1 MSSNS
6 AIVSISRNKFSAN
19 ILRQFS
25 ISIDDTTVGK
35 IKSGQTKKFKVPCGS
50 HSIQVKLDFYKSKRL
65 LLDLKPEETLLLACG
80 DRAPETFSEAF
91 TMKGIQK
98 SMNSLLKPEQY
109 LYVELLSRGATQES
123 NTHQGESS
131 TTDTHANQKRTIF
144 ISYRREDSR
153 EITGRICDR
162 LTSKFGKET
171 IFRDVDSIPAG
182 VDFREHIGKTIDCCS
197 ALIAIIGNRWL
208 DARNSKGE
216 LRLGLADDPLSVE
229 IETALNKDIPVIPV
243 LVKGAVMP
251 DPEELPER
259 IRPLAFRNATIIP
272 MEPYFHAGVDRLIEE
287 LERSGTPSDSD
298 ERTNM
303 HKYCLHCGNEIA
315 SNNKF
320 CIQCGKPV

>member
-1 MSSNS
+1 M
-6 AIVSISRNKFSAN
+6 V
-19 ILRQFS
+19 
-25 ISIDDTTVGK
+25 
-35 IKSGQTKKFKVPCGS
+35 
-50 HSIQVKLDFYKSKRL
+50 
-65 LLDLKPEETLLLACG
+65 DLKPEETLLLACG

-91 TMKGIQK
+91 TLQGIQK

-109 LYVELLSRGATQES
+109 LYVELLSRSATQES
-123 NTHQGESS
+123 NTQQTESG
-131 TTDTHANQKRTIF
+131 TTDIHTNQRHLDTRKRTVF

-162 LTSKFGKET
+162 LTSQFGKET

-182 VDFREHIGKTIDCCS
+182 VDFREHIGKTIDRCS
-197 ALIAIIGNRWL
+197 ALIAIIGTRWL

-229 IETALNKDIPVIPV
+229 IETALNKNIPLIPV

-287 LERSGTPSDSD
+287 LVRSLSH
-298 ERTNM
+298 R
-303 HKYCLHCGNEIA
+303 CLHCDNEIA
-315 SNNKF
+315 SNVKF
-320 CIQCGKPV
+320 CTKCGKPV